1 MTEAD
6 DHSMAGHVK
15 ILGILHIVFGALGIL
30 AALFLLLLF
39 GGLAGIAGAAADLE
53 TDRAAA
59 MGVLGVIGIVLFFV
73 LLVLS
78 LPGLIAGIGLLK
90 FRPWARILGI
100 IISALDLIHV
110 PFGTALGV
118 YGLWVL
124 LSNETEAMFRGA
136 SPYAAGRP
144 GL

>member
-1 MTEAD
+1 MTETD
-6 DHSMAGHVK
+6 DNTMASHIK

-30 AALFLLLLF
+30 GALFLLLLF

-59 MGVLGVIGIVLFFV
+59 MGVLGVIGVICFFV

-100 IISALDLIHV
+100 VVSAIDLIHI
-110 PFGTALGV
+110 PLGTAIGI
-118 YGLWVL
+118 YGLWAL
-124 LSNETEAMFRGA
+124 LSNEGEMLFRQ
-136 SPYAAGRP
+136 PP
-144 GL
+144 GQPVGV